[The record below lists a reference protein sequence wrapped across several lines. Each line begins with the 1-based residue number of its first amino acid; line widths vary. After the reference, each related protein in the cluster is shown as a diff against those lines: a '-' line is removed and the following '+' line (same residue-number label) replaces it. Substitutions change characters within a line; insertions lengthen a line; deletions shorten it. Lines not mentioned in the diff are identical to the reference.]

1 MSTYRSADGLQQ
13 GIIGTGRITTT
24 LSAQTGVATGTTI
37 DLGQANN
44 VSFVATGT
52 STDVSL
58 TFQGS
63 LDNTNFFTLVAAA
76 ANQNVTTNL
85 LFSSVDKPV
94 RYVRA
99 STSAIANGNV
109 TVTVAGA

>member
-1 MSTYRSADGLQQ
+1 MSYRSADGLAQS
-13 GIIGTGRITTT
+13 IIGTGRITTT
-24 LSAQTGVATGTTI
+24 LSAQTGVATGSVI

-44 VSFVATGT
+44 VSFVASGT

-63 LDNTNFFTLVAAA
+63 LDNTNWFTLITAVV
-76 ANQNVTTNL
+76 NQNISANM

-99 STSAIANGNV
+99 STTAIANGNV